1 MNNPWSEMSDS
12 PPYILKN
19 DSREIEV
26 FNKKYQRTDYTIHPE
41 LIPEPYI
48 GNLNS
53 EIVLLNLNPGFS
65 KENAMEHETP
75 YFKSILLDN
84 LTDRKSVV

>member
-41 LIPEPYI
+41 LIPEPPCTAKPA
-48 GNLNS
+48 GL
-53 EIVLLNLNPGFS
+53 
-65 KENAMEHETP
+65 
-75 YFKSILLDN
+75 FKIKKL
-84 LTDRKSVV
+84 